1 MVEQGLGYT
10 IMPVDQSLD
19 DHHQIRILPTSPI
32 ITRKIG
38 ILSKNEI
45 LMTSA
50 AEKFKKFVKKHAQE
64 LN

>member
-1 MVEQGLGYT
+1 
-10 IMPVDQSLD
+10 MPVDQALD